1 MENKVSQSTTANA
14 PGASSYQRRLL
25 VFLSVATFFEGFD
38 FIALVQVLPK
48 IVEEMQL
55 RAADTGLMIA
65 LINVGAILSFL
76 IVYLADRHGRRPLL
90 VVTIAGYT
98 LCSLLSGFA
107 GSAWAFAAIQLLAR
121 VFLIGELAVGMIYA
135 AEEFPA
141 ERRGRVIGNLQV
153 AATLGTIFCAAIT
166 PPMLASALGWRGLYF
181 VGTIP
186 LIMLAYARRNL
197 KETGRFQTREVAR
210 SSTSL
215 AGMLAFLKGPYRK
228 RILLV
233 ATIWCLTYLCTQSL
247 ITFWNLHAVQ
257 ALGMTYKDV
266 SRCVM
271 MAALGATPLLFM
283 VGRLL
288 EVGRRRAAIVVY
300 SLLALGA
307 LGAYNLS
314 GMLWLTLSL
323 MLSVFAVAGIVPI
336 LNAYTV
342 ELFPTELR
350 ASAFAWCNSLL
361 GRSGYVLSPLLV
373 GWGASRFGY
382 GPAVTATVVFPL
394 IALALILRH
403 LPETAGRTL
412 EDTSELGHEA
422 RLAA

>member
-1 MENKVSQSTTANA
+1 MSRTTTDSAQ
-14 PGASSYQRRLL
+14 GDSRYQLRLL
-25 VFLSVATFFEGFD
+25 IFLSVATFFEGFD

-48 IVEEMQL
+48 IVEEMHL
-55 RAADTGLMIA
+55 RATDTGLMVA

-76 IVYLADRHGRRPLL
+76 IVYLADRYGRRPLL
-90 VVTIAGYT
+90 IITIAGYT
-98 LCSLLSGFA
+98 VCSLLTGFA

-166 PPMLASALGWRGLYF
+166 PVMLASALGWRGLYF

-186 LIMLAYARRNL
+186 LIILAYARRNL
-197 KETGRFQTREVAR
+197 KETRRFDEREVAK
-210 SSTSL
+210 SSASF
-215 AGMLAFLKGPYRK
+215 ADMIAFLKGPYRK

-233 ATIWCLTYLCTQSL
+233 AAIWGMTYLCTQSL

-257 ALGMTYKDV
+257 ALGMGYKDV
-266 SRCVM
+266 SKCVM
-271 MAALGATPLLFM
+271 MAALGAMPLLLLI
-283 VGRLL
+283 GRVL
-288 EVGRRRAAIVVY
+288 EAGRRRAAILVY
-300 SLLALGA
+300 SLLVAGA

-323 MLSVFAVAGIVPI
+323 MLSVFSVAGIVPI

-361 GRSGYVLSPLLV
+361 GRTGYVLSPLLV
-373 GWGASRFGY
+373 GWGAARFGY
-382 GPAVTATVVFPL
+382 GPAVTATIVFPL
-394 IALALILRH
+394 IALVLILRH
-403 LPETAGRTL
+403 LPETAGRSL
-412 EDTSELGHEA
+412 EDTSRLDQDK

>member
-1 MENKVSQSTTANA
+1 MSLSPTDNTQSD
-14 PGASSYQRRLL
+14 PRYQRRLL
-25 VFLSVATFFEGFD
+25 IFLSVATFFEGFD

-55 RAADTGLMIA
+55 QASDTGLMVA
-65 LINVGAILSFL
+65 LINVGALLSFL

-90 VVTIAGYT
+90 IVTIAGYT
-98 LCSLLSGFA
+98 ICSLLTGFA
-107 GSAWAFAAIQLLAR
+107 GSVWAFAVIQMLAR

-166 PPMLASALGWRGLYF
+166 PVLLASPVGWRGLYF
-181 VGTIP
+181 VGTVP
-186 LIMLAYARRNL
+186 LIILAYARRNL
-197 KETGRFQTREVAR
+197 KETRRFDTREVTR
-210 SSTSL
+210 SNT
-215 AGMLAFLKGPYRK
+215 GMADLFAFLKGPYRK
-228 RILLV
+228 RIMLL
-233 ATIWCLTYLCTQSL
+233 ASIWGLTYLCTQSL

-257 ALGMTYKDV
+257 ALGMSYKDV
-266 SRCVM
+266 SKCVM
-271 MAALGATPLLFM
+271 MAALGATPLLFL

-288 EVGRRRAAIVVY
+288 EVGRRRASIVVY
-300 SLLALGA
+300 SLLVVGA
-307 LGAYNLS
+307 IGAYNLS

-323 MLSVFAVAGIVPI
+323 VLSVFSVAGIVPI

-373 GWGASRFGY
+373 GWGAAHYGY
-382 GPAVTATVVFPL
+382 GPAVTATIIFPL
-394 IALALILRH
+394 IALVLILRY

-412 EDTSELGHEA
+412 EDTSRLDQNES
-422 RLAA
+422 LAA

>member
-1 MENKVSQSTTANA
+1 MSRATTDTAQSD
-14 PGASSYQRRLL
+14 PRYQKRLL
-25 VFLSVATFFEGFD
+25 IFLSVATFFEGFD

-55 RAADTGLMIA
+55 EAASTGLMVA

-76 IVYLADRHGRRPLL
+76 IVYLADRYGRRPLL
-90 VVTIAGYT
+90 IITIAGYT
-98 LCSLLSGFA
+98 ICSLLTGFA
-107 GSAWAFAAIQLLAR
+107 GSVWAFAAIQLLAR

-166 PPMLASALGWRGLYF
+166 PLLLSSTLGWRGLYF

-186 LIMLAYARRNL
+186 LIILAYARRNL
-197 KETGRFQTREVAR
+197 KETRRFETRQVSA
-210 SSTSL
+210 SNTSL
-215 AGMLAFLKGPYRK
+215 ADMLAFLKGPYRK

-233 ATIWCLTYLCTQSL
+233 ASIWCLTYLCTQSL

-257 ALGMTYKDV
+257 ALGMTYQDV
-266 SRCVM
+266 SKCVM

-288 EVGRRRAAIVVY
+288 EVGRRRASIVVY
-300 SLLALGA
+300 SLLVLGA
-307 LGAYNLS
+307 LGAYNAS

-350 ASAFAWCNSLL
+350 GSAFAWCNSLL

-373 GWGASRFGY
+373 GWGASHYGY
-382 GPAVTATVVFPL
+382 GPAVTATIIFPL
-394 IALALILRH
+394 IALVLILRH
-403 LPETAGRTL
+403 LPETAGRSL
-412 EDTSELGHEA
+412 EDTS
-422 RLAA
+422 RLDQDSRIAA